1 LAFAQ
6 ILDHD
11 VYNIEVEALGQKMIY
26 SDYYM
31 AEVDR
36 LKPLIQDRNDLK
48 KIKTPDFDSEGRFSV
63 VIGMNSI
70 FRKLTGTSSPL
81 NFCAPFSLA
90 ANIRGI
96 ERFIMDIYSD
106 PDFARSLFD
115 RVTEEVVAPWIQHL
129 KRKFPHTEGICG
141 NDASG
146 SLLIVSPGILR
157 VWIVPYVLRL
167 RELCGPEVYL
177 PNGVGERYL
186 KHPQEMFDLKL
197 QVCPGFLEGQDPD
210 VAELGPT
217 IYKEYGEKRGVRL
230 ILRNWG
236 KFSGLKCTR
245 GSS

>member
-217 IYKEYGEKRGVRL
+217 I
-230 ILRNWG
+230 
-236 KFSGLKCTR
+236 
-245 GSS
+245 